1 MQDGSKICDLLQLSG
16 NDQQRQFMDRLDR
29 KILRLLQEDS
39 TLAVADVAKKVGLS
53 TTPCWRRIQK
63 LEEEGVIRR
72 RVALLDQKM
81 INARV
86 TVFVSIRTNS
96 HSNEW
101 LLRFSEVISQFPEVV
116 EFYRMSGDVDYLLR
130 VVVPDIAA
138 YDAFYQKLIQKIE
151 IRDVSSSF
159 AMEQIKY
166 TTELPLDYMALET
179 GRSGD

>member
-1 MQDGSKICDLLQLSG
+1 
-16 NDQQRQFMDRLDR
+16 MDRLDR

-63 LEEEGVIRR
+63 LEEEGIIRR
-72 RVALLDQKM
+72 RVALLDQEKV
-81 INARV
+81 NAKV

-101 LLRFSEVISQFPEVV
+101 LMRFSEVISQFPEVV
-116 EFYRMSGDVDYLLR
+116 EFYRMSGDIDYLLR

-138 YDAFYQKLIQKIE
+138 YDAFYKKLISKIE

-166 TTELPLDYMALET
+166 TTELPLDYMVLDG